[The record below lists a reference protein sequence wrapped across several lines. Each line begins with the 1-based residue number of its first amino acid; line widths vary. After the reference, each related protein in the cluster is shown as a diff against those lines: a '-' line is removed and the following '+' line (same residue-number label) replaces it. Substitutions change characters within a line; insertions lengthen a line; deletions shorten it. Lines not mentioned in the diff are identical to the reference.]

1 MSAIIQSQDALGEEE
16 MRMQKAR
23 DNSDPGSPFTVFRG
37 RRFTTLVVKAIAVI
51 LLSLAAISFLL
62 PLVWMV
68 STSLKPKSQIFVY
81 PLIWIPRPPQWANYG
96 KALNNPSFKFL
107 LFLKNSLY
115 YAALSVVGIVLS
127 CSLVAYAFARLRW
140 WGREVWFV
148 ITLATMMIPFPVT
161 MIPLYLFFSSIG
173 WGNSFA
179 PLIVPNF
186 MGTAFFI
193 FMLRQFFLGI
203 PMDLSDAAKIDGAS
217 ELQTYGRV
225 IMPLA
230 KPALASVA
238 LFTFLYCWN
247 DFLGPLIYLTDGNKY
262 TLAVGL
268 AAFRGQYRTQW
279 DLMMAAATVV
289 TVPVVVVFFF
299 AQRQFIEGITLTGIK
314 G

>member
-1 MSAIIQSQDALGEEE
+1 M
-16 MRMQKAR
+16 MQGSIAR
-23 DNSDPGSPFTVFRG
+23 RRLESLRG
-37 RRFTTLVVKAIAVI
+37 VRFTRLLTQVAVFI
-51 LLSLAAISFLL
+51 LLSVSAVAFLL
-62 PLVWMV
+62 PLAWMI

-81 PLIWIPRPPQWANYG
+81 PLIWIPDPPMWSNYA

-115 YAALSVVGIVLS
+115 YAVLSTIGIVLS

-140 WGREVWFV
+140 WGRNFWFIV
-148 ITLATMMIPFPVT
+148 TLATLMIPYPVT
-161 MIPLYLFFSSIG
+161 MIPLYLLFSWIG
-173 WGNSFA
+173 WVNSFK

-193 FMLRQFFLGI
+193 FMLRQFFLTI
-203 PMDLSDAAKIDGAS
+203 PLDLSDAAKIDGAS
-217 ELQTYGRV
+217 ELRTYWDIV
-225 IMPLA
+225 LPLA
-230 KPALASVA
+230 KPALATVA

-247 DFLGPLIYLTDGNKY
+247 DFLGPLIFLTDGKKY

-279 DLMMAAATVV
+279 DLMMAASTVV
-289 TVPVVVVFFF
+289 TAPIVIVFFF
-299 AQRQFIEGITLTGIK
+299 AQRQFIEGITLTGMK

>member
-1 MSAIIQSQDALGEEE
+1 
-16 MRMQKAR
+16 MQGSIAR
-23 DNSDPGSPFTVFRG
+23 RRLESLRG
-37 RRFTTLVVKAIAVI
+37 VRFTRLLTQVAVFI
-51 LLSLAAISFLL
+51 LLSVSAVAFLL
-62 PLVWMV
+62 PLAWMI

-81 PLIWIPRPPQWANYG
+81 PLIWIPDPPMWSNYA

-115 YAALSVVGIVLS
+115 YAILSTIGIVLS

-140 WGREVWFV
+140 WGRNFWFIV
-148 ITLATMMIPFPVT
+148 TLATLMIPYPVT
-161 MIPLYLFFSSIG
+161 MIPLYLLFSWIG
-173 WGNSFA
+173 WVNSFK

-193 FMLRQFFLGI
+193 FMLRQFFLTI
-203 PMDLSDAAKIDGAS
+203 PLDLSDAAKIDGAS
-217 ELQTYGRV
+217 ELRTYWDIV
-225 IMPLA
+225 LPLA
-230 KPALASVA
+230 KPALATVA

-247 DFLGPLIYLTDGNKY
+247 DFLGPLIFLTDGKKY

-279 DLMMAAATVV
+279 DLMMAASTVV
-289 TVPVVVVFFF
+289 TAPIVIVFFF
-299 AQRQFIEGITLTGIK
+299 AQRQFIEGITLTGMK

>member
-1 MSAIIQSQDALGEEE
+1 
-16 MRMQKAR
+16 MQASIAR
-23 DNSDPGSPFTVFRG
+23 RRLESLRG
-37 RRFTTLVVKAIAVI
+37 VRFTRLLTQAAVFI
-51 LLSLAAISFLL
+51 FLSISAVAFLL
-62 PLVWMV
+62 PLAWMI

-81 PLIWIPRPPQWANYG
+81 PLIWIPDPPMWSNYA

-115 YAALSVVGIVLS
+115 YAVLSTIGIVLS

-140 WGREVWFV
+140 WGRNFWFIV
-148 ITLATMMIPFPVT
+148 TLATLMIPYPVT
-161 MIPLYLFFSSIG
+161 MIPLYLLFSWIG
-173 WGNSFA
+173 WVNSFK

-193 FMLRQFFLGI
+193 FMLRQFFLTI
-203 PMDLSDAAKIDGAS
+203 PLDLSDAAKIDGAS
-217 ELQTYGRV
+217 ELRTYWDIV
-225 IMPLA
+225 LPLA
-230 KPALASVA
+230 KPALATVA

-247 DFLGPLIYLTDGNKY
+247 DFLGPLIFLTDGKKY

-279 DLMMAAATVV
+279 DLMMAASTVV
-289 TVPVVVVFFF
+289 TAPIVIVFFF
-299 AQRQFIEGITLTGIK
+299 AQRQFIEGITLTGMK

>member
-1 MSAIIQSQDALGEEE
+1 MTQ
-16 MRMQKAR
+16 AR
-23 DNSDPGSPFTVFRG
+23 GPLARRERYDFLHGV
-37 RRFTTLVVKAIAVI
+37 RFTTAMTKVVAFI

-62 PLVWMV
+62 PLAWMV
-68 STSLKPKSQIFVY
+68 STSLKPKDQIFVY
-81 PLIWIPRPPQWANYG
+81 PLIWIPDPPQWANYA

-107 LFLKNSLY
+107 LFLKNSMY
-115 YAALSVVGIVLS
+115 YAVLSVIGIVMS

-140 WGREVWFV
+140 WGRDVWFV

-161 MIPLYLFFSSIG
+161 MIPLYLLFSEIG

-193 FMLRQFFLGI
+193 FMLRQFFMGI

-217 ELQTYGRV
+217 ELQTYLRV

-230 KPALASVA
+230 KPALATVA

-247 DFLGPLIYLTDGNKY
+247 DFLGPLIYLTDGSKY

-289 TVPVVVVFFF
+289 TAPVVVVFFF